1 MARVIFC
8 VDWTD
13 RIRRWMSRSVAM
25 TLRGL
30 DALGGDELGLGV
42 GDGLA
47 ELLPEAVADLLLVA
61 DLGQDLRLP
70 PLQPAVEEFLER
82 PHGVH
87 RQIVEQSLRA
97 GEDDGH
103 LLLDRQRLVL
113 ALLEELDHALAAGQL
128 VLGGLVEV
136 RPELREGR
144 QLAVLREVEPQ
155 LAGHLAHGL
164 DLGRAADARD
174 READVHGR
182 PDAAVEEVGLQID
195 LAVGDRDHVG
205 GDVGRHVAELGL
217 DDRQRGE
224 RAAAERVVELGGALQ
239 QSRVQVEHVA
249 RVRLPARGP
258 AQQQRELAIG
268 GRVLAEVVVDAQ
280 RVALAVA
287 KILAHGDAGVGGDVL
302 QRRRLRG
309 GGHDHR
315 RERHRAGVLEHLH
328 HLGHRRAFLADGDV
342 EAEDV
347 LALLVDDG
355 VHADGGLAGAAVTD
369 DELALTAPDRDHR
382 VDGLEPR
389 LQRFLHR
396 AAVDDAGRVALDRA
410 VLLGLDRA
418 LAVDRH
424 PEGVDDAPDQRLP
437 DRHLGDAVGPL
448 DGVAFLDR
456 LALTEQ
462 HDADLVLLE
471 IEDHADDVVRKLQQ
485 LARHGLLE
493 AVHARDAVADL
504 DDATD
509 LLEIDLRLVT
519 RQLALDDLADLSGVD
534 HSVSPYPFA
543 SRSRMRAGWPSRLPS
558 TTRLPISATKPPRR
572 FLSTISSTT
581 TCLPPRARPSRWAS
595 AARSASVSGTALRT
609 RARTRP
615 RAASSMSR

>member
-1 MARVIFC
+1 MSVAFEPRTKTSELRSTLLLKAPARPRSAVMMTIWRRGPSRCSSSGCAEPSPSSAADTRLPSSSAILFAYGRAARIRSCARRSLAAATSFMARVIFC

-217 DDRQRGE
+217 DDRQRG
-224 RAAAERVVELGGALQ
+224 
-239 QSRVQVEHVA
+239 
-249 RVRLPARGP
+249 
-258 AQQQRELAIG
+258 
-268 GRVLAEVVVDAQ
+268 
-280 RVALAVA
+280 
-287 KILAHGDAGVGGDVL
+287 
-302 QRRRLRG
+302 
-309 GGHDHR
+309 
-315 RERHRAGVLEHLH
+315 
-328 HLGHRRAFLADGDV
+328 
-342 EAEDV
+342 
-347 LALLVDDG
+347 
-355 VHADGGLAGAAVTD
+355 
-369 DELALTAPDRDHR
+369 
-382 VDGLEPR
+382 
-389 LQRFLHR
+389 
-396 AAVDDAGRVALDRA
+396 
-410 VLLGLDRA
+410 
-418 LAVDRH
+418 
-424 PEGVDDAPDQRLP
+424 
-437 DRHLGDAVGPL
+437 
-448 DGVAFLDR
+448 
-456 LALTEQ
+456 
-462 HDADLVLLE
+462 
-471 IEDHADDVVRKLQQ
+471 
-485 LARHGLLE
+485 
-493 AVHARDAVADL
+493 
-504 DDATD
+504 
-509 LLEIDLRLVT
+509 
-519 RQLALDDLADLSGVD
+519 
-534 HSVSPYPFA
+534 
-543 SRSRMRAGWPSRLPS
+543 
-558 TTRLPISATKPPRR
+558 
-572 FLSTISSTT
+572 
-581 TCLPPRARPSRWAS
+581 
-595 AARSASVSGTALRT
+595 
-609 RARTRP
+609 
-615 RAASSMSR
+615 